1 MRSGT
6 PSMPRV
12 KVPTLTDDMQE
23 TEEWI
28 EAMHMSDEDFYAEA
42 RPTFTS
48 TDNMQAYLGEY
59 GRKGVIARLLGRR
72 YTGRHARA
80 LY

>member
-1 MRSGT
+1 
-6 PSMPRV
+6 MPRV

-59 GRKGVIARLLGRR
+59 GRKGVIPRLLGRR